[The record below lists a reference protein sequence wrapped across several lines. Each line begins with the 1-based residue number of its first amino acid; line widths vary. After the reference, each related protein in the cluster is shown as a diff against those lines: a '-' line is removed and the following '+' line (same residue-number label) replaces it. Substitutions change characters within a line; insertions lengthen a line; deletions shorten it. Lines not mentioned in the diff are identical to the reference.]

1 MTNDELKQA
10 LTEQCP
16 VTAYIPLIDVVSF
29 VINEMAKRIAW
40 FLEKEMLNGTSGK
53 ATGALSSTNKLTAAS
68 STAVTAD
75 ELIDLQAKVIT
86 AYQAEAIWIMNPDT
100 FSKIKKLKDGQN
112 RYMLETNLSNGFPYM
127 LLGKPVY
134 VSDNMPAMAAS
145 AKAILYGDM
154 TGLAANIREDI
165 GIEVL
170 REKYA
175 TQHAIGINAWL
186 EFDSNVIDAQKLA
199 VLEMKA
205 GG

>member
-1 MTNDELKQA
+1 
-10 LTEQCP
+10 
-16 VTAYIPLIDVVSF
+16 
-29 VINEMAKRIAW
+29 
-40 FLEKEMLNGTSGK
+40 
-53 ATGALSSTNKLTAAS
+53 
-68 STAVTAD
+68 
-75 ELIDLQAKVIT
+75 
-86 AYQAEAIWIMNPDT
+86 MNPDT